1 MKNYDIEF
9 LKRFSALIAGLDR
22 LHRGPGP
29 VRAVPARPPTA
40 GTRVPEQLARTEA
53 RIRPVMGVYAG
64 ETGRAAMLAALEAQR
79 AAQTAQAAF
88 GGTLDGGEIYQ
99 KLCSACH
106 GTGAGGA
113 PRLER
118 AAWEPRI
125 AQGFEVLLR
134 HSIEGYQGQ
143 NGLMP
148 ARGGNPALTD
158 QQVEAAVRWM
168 LDNLQ

>member
-1 MKNYDIEF
+1 VKNYDIEF
-9 LKRFSALIAGLDR
+9 LKRFSALIAGLVAFTIVLIVFAIILHDR
-22 LHRGPGP
+22 KPREPS
-29 VRAVPARPPTA
+29 
-40 GTRVPEQLARTEA
+40 PEQLARIEA

-106 GTGAGGA
+106 ATGAGGA
-113 PRLER
+113 PKLVR
-118 AAWEPRI
+118 AAWEKRI
-125 AQGFEVLLR
+125 AQGFDVLLR
-134 HSIEGYQGQ
+134 HSIEGYQGEY
-143 NGLMP
+143 GLMP

-158 QQVEAAVRWM
+158 EQVEVAVRWM
-168 LDNLQ
+168 LDHLE

>member
-9 LKRFSALIAGLDR
+9 LKRFSALIAGLVAFTVVLILFALY
-22 LHRGPGP
+22 LHGRKPQ
-29 VRAVPARPPTA
+29 AST
-40 GTRVPEQLARTEA
+40 PEQLARIEA

-113 PRLER
+113 PKLVK
-118 AAWEPRI
+118 AAWEKRI

-134 HSIEGYQGQ
+134 HSIEGYQGES
-143 NGLMP
+143 GLMP

-158 QQVEAAVRWM
+158 EQVEVAVRWM
-168 LDNLQ
+168 LDHLE